1 MTTPAIGAIAALNA
15 AGPGAAT
22 RSGYP
27 DMDPELRVSLVRSPA
42 TGVTRESVPPVPE
55 EISSLMREVSSEGEL
70 VE

>member
-1 MTTPAIGAIAALNA
+1 MALNA

-55 EISSLMREVSSEGEL
+55 EISSLMRDVSSEGEL
-70 VE
+70 VEG